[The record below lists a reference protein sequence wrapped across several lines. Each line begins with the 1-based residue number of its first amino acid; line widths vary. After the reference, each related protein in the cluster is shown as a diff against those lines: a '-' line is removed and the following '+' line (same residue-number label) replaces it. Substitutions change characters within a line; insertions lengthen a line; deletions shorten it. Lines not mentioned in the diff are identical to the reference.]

1 MHWPRFSICKYLFY
15 FGWIKV
21 KVLILAICE
30 QPLADGWS
38 RARGLR
44 CFLLS
49 FGTEGGGGGLY
60 CSEAGSNGEAL
71 CVGVKAGT
79 SVPGL
84 GAEGGTCAFSSGR
97 SNGETLWPLKAFW
110 LIVDEGTWAFSSDSN
125 KWFLFIGFLFSHTE
139 ESASLTCRNEEMV
152 QCKWTIWWRMCGAMV
167 VIIKRPEAWTK

>member
-1 MHWPRFSICKYLFY
+1 M
-15 FGWIKV
+15 
-21 KVLILAICE
+21 LILAICE

-60 CSEAGSNGEAL
+60 CSEAGSNREAL

-97 SNGETLWPLKAFW
+97 SNGETLWPVKAFW

-125 KWFLFIGFLFSHTE
+125 KWFLFIVFCSPTPKSLLASRAGMKRWFNVNEQFDE
-139 ESASLTCRNEEMV
+139 ECVEQWLLL
-152 QCKWTIWWRMCGAMV
+152 
-167 VIIKRPEAWTK
+167 